1 MRQRWLRLLP
11 IMMVTFIIAF
21 MDRTNISFAI
31 PTMGKELALGTSVLG
46 FASGVLFL
54 GYGLSQSVGGWIADR
69 GHGRV
74 LIAALLVLWG
84 ATEIAQ
90 GYINSAGALVAV
102 RFFLGLFEGGIFPT
116 FLLFV
121 KNWFAPQERARAN
134 GVWQLCY
141 PVAAMLSGPIAGY
154 ILAFGG
160 WRDLFIIEGIFPIVW
175 AVVWFWGVADT
186 PMKASWLTP
195 EDRQALLAHLARHDS
210 IAVSGSGVD
219 ISFTAHMLRLPVLL
233 FTIAVFFWNIGFL
246 GFIIWLPSVIAQGHA
261 LSPTLVGWLSAAPFA
276 ASILAMQGLTYW
288 SDRTQ
293 DRRLIAAASVGI
305 SGLALLIGGLTF
317 ETNSLAGNMAL
328 LIVAGAMLYGSQ
340 PVLWS
345 MPGDMLPRGVAG
357 IAMGTINAI
366 GVLGAFLGP
375 YIVGFVRTW
384 TSSFSGGLWVMGS
397 CLLLT
402 TVLVSQVRIRSVPAP
417 AVATTG
423 EPSRPQSGR
432 IA

>member
-54 GYGLSQSVGGWIADR
+54 GYGLSQSVGGGIADR

-90 GYINSAGALVAV
+90 GFINSAEALVAV

-141 PVAAMLSGPIAGY
+141 PLAAMLSGPIAGY
-154 ILAFGG
+154 VLTFGG

-175 AVVWFWGVADT
+175 AVVWIWGVADT
-186 PMKASWLTP
+186 P
-195 EDRQALLAHLARHDS
+195 
-210 IAVSGSGVD
+210 
-219 ISFTAHMLRLPVLL
+219 
-233 FTIAVFFWNIGFL
+233 
-246 GFIIWLPSVIAQGHA
+246 
-261 LSPTLVGWLSAAPFA
+261 
-276 ASILAMQGLTYW
+276 
-288 SDRTQ
+288 
-293 DRRLIAAASVGI
+293 
-305 SGLALLIGGLTF
+305 
-317 ETNSLAGNMAL
+317 
-328 LIVAGAMLYGSQ
+328 
-340 PVLWS
+340 
-345 MPGDMLPRGVAG
+345 
-357 IAMGTINAI
+357 
-366 GVLGAFLGP
+366 
-375 YIVGFVRTW
+375 
-384 TSSFSGGLWVMGS
+384 
-397 CLLLT
+397 
-402 TVLVSQVRIRSVPAP
+402 
-417 AVATTG
+417 AVASLCGRPHGSKLFVIELAITG
-423 EPSRPQSGR
+423 RASLHLSR
-432 IA
+432 